1 MTPQWKVTLGEDAD
15 GTKIVEFSFE
25 GERGHIQMD
34 AGEVDPGDLDD
45 ALADQL
51 RRRVKSCIISWKD
64 DIGFD
69 MAVEVRVVAG
79 TILVYK
85 QNGIFLA
92 LGEKVQGGIGDQDG
106 EWLINY
112 VRSLV

>member
-1 MTPQWKVTLGEDAD
+1 MWKATLRKD
-15 GTKIVEFSFE
+15 TVSFSFE
-25 GERGHIQMD
+25 GELGHIQVD
-34 AGEVDPGDLDD
+34 APAGNLDPGDLDD